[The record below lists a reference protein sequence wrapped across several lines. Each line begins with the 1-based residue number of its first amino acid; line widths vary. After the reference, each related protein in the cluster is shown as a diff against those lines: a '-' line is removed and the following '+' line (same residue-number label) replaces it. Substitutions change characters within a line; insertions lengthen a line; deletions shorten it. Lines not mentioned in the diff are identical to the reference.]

1 MPRPGGTS
9 AEGGYASSPSME
21 TTPSDPFGTAN
32 GAPRRYYD
40 NDSEEYGPGRRD
52 TYASDSSNQ
61 GLTDPGYYDQNGAY
75 DPYRACGCAAT
86 MMTQLTFPP
95 NNSDRGHRFRRR
107 RLRPAVWTLSRV
119 AWHPQVRAFRFI
131 HADLCRLQRIL
142 RREGLLPCMDR

>member
-1 MPRPGGTS
+1 
-9 AEGGYASSPSME
+9 ME

-75 DPYRACGCAAT
+75 DPYRACGV
-86 MMTQLTFPP
+86 QQ
-95 NNSDRGHRFRRR
+95 RR
-107 RLRPAVWTLSRV
+107 
-119 AWHPQVRAFRFI
+119 
-131 HADLCRLQRIL
+131 
-142 RREGLLPCMDR
+142 